1 MDILT
6 LAREIG
12 AAIQISDEYITYRM
26 HEQAVECDS
35 ELQEVIKK
43 FNLKKAEIGAEISKT
58 DSDKEKLDKLNTEIS
73 ELYKTI
79 MNNENMK
86 KLNVS
91 KQEFDGILNKV
102 SHIITESARG
112 ADPYKIETDDLA
124 GCVGN
129 CETCEGCH

>member
-43 FNLKKAEIGAEISKT
+43 FNLKKAEIGDEISKT

-73 ELYKTI
+73 
-79 MNNENMK
+79 
-86 KLNVS
+86 
-91 KQEFDGILNKV
+91 
-102 SHIITESARG
+102 
-112 ADPYKIETDDLA
+112 
-124 GCVGN
+124 
-129 CETCEGCH
+129 